1 MKKGANLFFSI
12 TFLVSLF
19 ISCSKSDS
27 SNSATNQKYRM
38 DATINGTKYTW
49 ENLGTF
55 SFDNNP
61 GCIASKSY
69 ILTNAGQITSTQYRL
84 DVLVKTY
91 RVASD
96 FVASTGAHSIQPAYK
111 LESSSTCNF
120 DISVDLTQ
128 NDTDCILQNTSKVN
142 NITSVSKASETSSY
156 ILYKVSGNFSCN
168 FKNSSNVIIPV
179 SGTYTTYV
187 QAFK

>member
-12 TFLVSLF
+12 FVLVSLF
-19 ISCSKSDS
+19 ISCSKSGS
-27 SNSATNQKYRM
+27 STTASNLKYRM

-49 ENLGTF
+49 ENIGTF

-69 ILTNAGQITSTQYRL
+69 ILTNAGQITSAQYKL

-96 FVASTGAHSIQPAYK
+96 FVSSTGAHSIQPAYK

-128 NDTDCILQNTSKVN
+128 NNTDCILQNTSKVN

>member
-1 MKKGANLFFSI
+1 
-12 TFLVSLF
+12 VV
-19 ISCSKSDS
+19 
-27 SNSATNQKYRM
+27 
-38 DATINGTKYTW
+38 TK
-49 ENLGTF
+49 
-55 SFDNNP
+55 
-61 GCIASKSY
+61 
-69 ILTNAGQITSTQYRL
+69 
-84 DVLVKTY
+84 
-91 RVASD
+91 
-96 FVASTGAHSIQPAYK
+96 GAHSIQTDYN

-120 DISVDLTQ
+120 DISVGLQQ
-128 NDTDCILQNTSKVN
+128 NNKECTLQNTSKVN